1 MLGNGLANVLVDGQ
15 QCLAG
20 SPVPSG
26 ELAVGLGRWDFQ
38 AWHAHFADELAAEC
52 VDDTGHRGLLA
63 LADEVKVKHAL
74 DGAGL
79 QSAVHI
85 MLERC
90 PGAFCG
96 CGVLLL
102 DEASCLGVEEGV
114 GGGWTQWPAGSY
126 ETTNVVVCRK
136 TAISRCGW
144 LLWG

>member
-1 MLGNGLANVLVDGQ
+1 MVRLSVARRS
-15 QCLAG
+15 G
-20 SPVPSG
+20 SI
-26 ELAVGLGRWDFQ
+26 

-102 DEASCLGVEEGV
+102 DEASCLGMEEGV
-114 GGGWTQWPAGSY
+114 GGRRAHGPRGRGEATDVVIGREAVSRGGRHRGRVRQWS
-126 ETTNVVVCRK
+126 
-136 TAISRCGW
+136 I
-144 LLWG
+144 